1 VPPLGGY
8 PAKQCPVRVQWD
20 TIRPCEPRPA
30 AAPLQRRFARGI
42 EFEQQVVARLLEAHP
57 DAAVIP
63 AGDRDDPK
71 DKLAR
76 EAATATA
83 MRAGLPVIVAGRLP
97 VDQAGRRSGEPD
109 LLVVAAGGAG
119 YRPVDIKHHRTLA
132 AAPTG
137 VPALVSP
144 LGQPWRE
151 QAEPAPDQ
159 GARRRGGD
167 LLQLAHY
174 QRMLEAAGL
183 AASDGR
189 FGGIIGTE
197 GVVTWYDL
205 DAPCWRTPSQGVAG
219 GRPPGP
225 APVAG
230 DPPIGPAPVAGD
242 PPIGSA
248 PASGRRKNRSTMAV
262 YDFEFDFRLDIV
274 AVATRHRAD
283 PEVGLLV
290 VPVRIGECEDCPW
303 WSWCGPYLHE
313 GSGDVSLVP
322 GVGWRAWRAHRDH
335 GVTDRA
341 GLAALDYRTATLVA
355 AGVDLRP
362 LLAAIGREPDDTPV
376 DAIVG
381 ARRRGQLALLRA
393 AGIGTLAAA
402 RALSPQVAS
411 YCDAPMADLAEQ
423 VDQARAALGA
433 SPAYRRRGV
442 EAVRVPRGDVE
453 VDIDMENT
461 EDGVYL
467 WGALVT
473 DRSGS
478 FRPEAGYHAFATWA
492 PLTVQSEA
500 ENFTAFWFWL
510 TRLRES
516 AAAAGYLFRAY
527 CYNASA
533 ENSQLRRIA
542 AGAGLA
548 GEVGDFIASGEW
560 IDLLRV
566 FDRQIITG
574 GPIGLKN
581 VAALF
586 GFRWD
591 VEDPGGGTAMVKY
604 DAAVSPQAPAQADM
618 ARQWLLN
625 YNQCDVVATR
635 GLRDWLDEAAS
646 SYPPVH
652 DA

>member
-1 VPPLGGY
+1 VPPRYDVSAVPPLGGY

-20 TIRPCEPRPA
+20 TIRPCEPRVAP
-30 AAPLQRRFARGI
+30 APLQRRFARGV
-42 EFEQQVVARLLEAHP
+42 EFERQVVAQLLQAHR

-63 AGDRDDPK
+63 AGDRDDPQ
-71 DKLAR
+71 DKLSR
-76 EAATATA
+76 EAATVAA
-83 MRAGLPVIVAGRLP
+83 MRAGRPVIVAGRLP

-109 LLVVAAGGAG
+109 LLVAASGGAG
-119 YRPVDIKHHRTLA
+119 YRPVDVKHHRTLS
-132 AAPTG
+132 AAPAG
-137 VPALVSP
+137 VPGLVSP
-144 LGQPWRE
+144 LDRPWRE
-151 QAEPAPDQ
+151 QAEPLPGQ
-159 GARRRGGD
+159 GARRRAAD

-183 AASDGR
+183 AAGDGR

-205 DAPCWRTPSQGVAG
+205 DAPCWQTPARGVAG
-219 GRPPGP
+219 GRPPEP
-225 APVAG
+225 AQRVAG
-230 DPPIGPAPVAGD
+230 
-242 PPIGSA
+242 
-248 PASGRRKNRSTMAV
+248 GRRKSQSTMAV
-262 YDFEFDFRLDIV
+262 YDLEFDFRLDIV
-274 AVATRHRAD
+274 AVAIRHRGD
-283 PEVGLLV
+283 PEVDLLV

-322 GVGWRAWRAHRDH
+322 GVGWRAWRVHRDH

-341 GLAALDYRTATLVA
+341 GLAALDHRTATLVA

-362 LLAAIGREPDDTPV
+362 VLAAIGREPDDAQV

-381 ARRRGQLALLRA
+381 PRRRGQLALLKA
-393 AGIGTLAAA
+393 AGIGTVGAA

-423 VDQARAALGA
+423 IDQARAALGA

-442 EAVRVPRGDVE
+442 DAVRVERGDVE

-461 EDGVYL
+461 QDGVYL

-473 DRSGS
+473 DRTGS
-478 FRPEAGYHAFATWA
+478 ARPEAGYHAFATWA
-492 PLTVQSEA
+492 RMTAQAEA
-500 ENFTAFWFWL
+500 GNFTAFWFWL
-510 TRLRES
+510 TRIRES
-516 AAAAGYLFRAY
+516 AAAAGYSFRAY

-542 AGAGLA
+542 AGAGLG
-548 GEVGDFIASGEW
+548 GEVEDFIASGDW

-566 FDRQIITG
+566 FDRQLITG

-586 GFRWD
+586 GFHWD
-591 VEDPGGGTAMVKY
+591 VEDPGGGTALVKY
-604 DAAVSPQAPAQADM
+604 DAAVGPDDPAEADT

-625 YNQCDVVATR
+625 YNQCDVMATH
-635 GLRDWLDEAAS
+635 GLRGWLDEAAS

>member
-1 VPPLGGY
+1 VPPRYDVSAVPPLGGY
-8 PAKQCPVRVQWD
+8 PAKQCPVRVQWN
-20 TIRPCEPRPA
+20 TIWPCEPRPA
-30 AAPLQRRFARGI
+30 PAPLQRRFARGV
-42 EFEQQVVARLLEAHP
+42 EFERQVVAQLVQAHQ

-63 AGDRDDPK
+63 AGDRDDPQV
-71 DKLAR
+71 KLGR
-76 EAATATA
+76 EAATVAA

-109 LLVVAAGGAG
+109 LLVAAAEGTG
-119 YRPVDIKHHRTLA
+119 YRPVDVKHHRTLS

-137 VPALVSP
+137 VPGLVSP
-144 LGQPWRE
+144 LDRPWRE
-151 QAEPAPDQ
+151 QAEPRPDH
-159 GARRRGGD
+159 GARRRAAD

-183 AASDGR
+183 AADDGR

-197 GVVTWYDL
+197 GMVTWYDL
-205 DAPCWRTPSQGVAG
+205 DAPCWQTPARGV
-219 GRPPGP
+219 P
-225 APVAG
+225 
-230 DPPIGPAPVAGD
+230 
-242 PPIGSA
+242 
-248 PASGRRKNRSTMAV
+248 GRRTKSRSTMAV

-274 AVATRHRAD
+274 AVAVRHRED
-283 PEVGLLV
+283 PEVDLLV
-290 VPVRIGECEDCPW
+290 VPVRISECEDCPW
-303 WSWCGPYLHE
+303 WTWCGPYLHE

-322 GVGWRAWRAHRDH
+322 GVGWRAWRVHHDH

-341 GLAALDYRTATLVA
+341 GLAALDHRTATLVA

-362 LLAAIGREPDDTPV
+362 VLAAIGHEPDDTPV

-381 ARRRGQLALLRA
+381 PRRRAQLTLLKA
-393 AGIGTLAAA
+393 AGVATLGAA

-411 YCDAPMADLAEQ
+411 YCDAPMAGLAEQ
-423 VDQARAALGA
+423 VDQARAALGP

-442 EAVRVPRGDVE
+442 EAVRVDRGDVE
-453 VDIDMENT
+453 VDVDMENT
-461 EDGVYL
+461 EAGVYL
-467 WGALVT
+467 WGAFVT

-478 FRPEAGYHAFATWA
+478 FGPQAGYHAFATWA
-492 PLTVQSEA
+492 PLMAESEA
-500 ENFTAFWFWL
+500 SNFTAFWFWL
-510 TRLRES
+510 TRLRE
-516 AAAAGYLFRAY
+516 AAAATGYLFRAY

-542 AGAGLA
+542 AGAGLG
-548 GEVGDFIASGEW
+548 GEVEDFIASGDW
-560 IDLLRV
+560 IDLMRV
-566 FDRQIITG
+566 FDRQLITG

-591 VEDPGGGTAMVKY
+591 VEDPGGGTALVKY
-604 DAAVSPQAPAQADM
+604 DAAVSPADPAEADT

-625 YNQCDVVATR
+625 YNQCDVKATR
-635 GLRDWLDEAAS
+635 GLRDWLDEAANR
-646 SYPPVH
+646 YPPVH